1 VSLQTIN
8 LPLPSQVYKRAQ
20 QRAAKRQHSI
30 EDELAEV
37 VTQALAVDDEFVG
50 LPLDLAEE
58 VKQLAFLDEQHLWVV
73 AKRAIAEK
81 QSERMET
88 LLHKLHREGLTQN
101 EQQEIQQLQQLAHR
115 VMLLRAEAAVLLKQ
129 RGHDIASLHQ
139 PQRAK

>member
-1 VSLQTIN
+1 MIN

-20 QRAAKRQHSI
+20 LRAAKRQRSI

-37 VTQALAVDDEFVG
+37 VTQALAADDEFVG

-58 VKQLAFLDEQHLWVV
+58 VKQLAFLDEQYLWVV
-73 AKRAIAEK
+73 AKRTVAEK

-88 LLHKLHREGLTQN
+88 LIHKLHREGLTQN
-101 EQQEIQQLQQLAHR
+101 EQQEMQQLQQLAHR

-129 RGHDIASLHQ
+129 RGHDIECLRQ
-139 PQRAK
+139 PQRSK

>member
-8 LPLPSQVYKRAQ
+8 LPLPSLVYKRAQ

-58 VKQLAFLDEQHLWVV
+58 VKQLAFLDEQYLWVV
-73 AKRAIAEK
+73 AKRTITEK
-81 QSERMET
+81 QSERMEA
-88 LLHKLHREGLTQN
+88 LIHKLHREGLTQS

-115 VMLLRAEAAVLLKQ
+115 VMLLRAEAAILLKQ
-129 RGHDIASLHQ
+129 RGCGPAVLN
-139 PQRAK
+139 

>member
-1 VSLQTIN
+1 MSLQTIN

-20 QRAAKRQHSI
+20 QRAAKRQRSI

-58 VKQLAFLDEQHLWVV
+58 VKQLVFLDEQHLWVV
-73 AKRAIAEK
+73 AKRAIPQD
-81 QSERMET
+81 QSERMER
-88 LLHKLHREGLTQN
+88 LIYKLHRKGLTQN
-101 EQQEIQQLQQLAHR
+101 EQQEMQRLQQLAHR

-139 PQRAK
+139 PQQTK